1 MVKNTH
7 NLPPTLSG
15 ALPGVGHLVQFQRD
29 HNELF
34 RRGHARHGDVFTIRL
49 LNRPAVVVSGPAH
62 NRTVYQNTDTSLNMY
77 EGYSSLRAAIG
88 EVLFIAGNEI
98 YENQRPL
105 LQSLFKRDKMTRY
118 IGAMNKEIDAWLGS
132 LGASGEVEI
141 TAAMNRL
148 TQYVAGR
155 AFIGE
160 NFHYEL
166 GETFWTYYEDIGRSI
181 DPFLP
186 QQLPLPKFKRR
197 DRAKAYISR
206 TFNRLIEARRR
217 DPDAYDDMIS
227 HILNTP
233 MADGEIMDDETISIF
248 FTGILF
254 AGHETTAGQAAWTI
268 IELLKHPEYL
278 KIIEQ
283 ELAEHT
289 TPGEALEPGTL
300 RKLKHT
306 YHAIDEVTRLH
317 PSADIQIRTTD
328 EPVEFGD
335 YTVPA
340 GWTVIVNAAVSH
352 HMEGVFEDPARF
364 DPLRF
369 AKPRKEGKDP
379 NSIVGFGGGRHKCT
393 GINFAKNEMAI
404 IVAKFFA
411 SYDAEL
417 ITTDTR
423 TVSDMGANRPSETR
437 VRYTLKTAR

>member
-1 MVKNTH
+1 MVKNMDK
-7 NLPPTLSG
+7 LPPTLSG

-29 HNELF
+29 HNALF
-34 RRGHARHGDVFTIRL
+34 RLGHAKHGDVFTIRL
-49 LNRPAVVVSGPAH
+49 LNRPAAVVSGPAH

-88 EVLFIAGNEI
+88 EVLFIAGNTI

-118 IGAMNKEIDAWLGS
+118 ISAMNKEIDAWLDS

-141 TAAMNRL
+141 TSAMNRL

-160 NFHYEL
+160 SFHYEL
-166 GETFWTYYEDIGRSI
+166 GETFWAYYEDIGRSI

-197 DRAKAYISR
+197 DRAKAYISK
-206 TFNRLIEARRR
+206 TFKRLIEMRRR

-227 HILNTP
+227 HILATP

-254 AGHETTAGQAAWTI
+254 AGHETTAGQAAWTL
-268 IELLKHPEYL
+268 IELLEHPAHL
-278 KIIEQ
+278 
-283 ELAEHT
+283 ELVQRELDEHT
-289 TPGEALEPGTL
+289 TDDEPLGAGTL
-300 RKLKHT
+300 RKLKYT

-328 EPVEFGD
+328 EPVEFGE

-352 HMEGVFEDPARF
+352 HMDDIFDDPTRF
-364 DPLRF
+364 DPSRF

-379 NSIVGFGGGRHKCT
+379 NTIIGFGGGRHKCT
-393 GINFAKNEMAI
+393 GMNFAKNEMAL
-404 IVAKFFA
+404 IVAKFFNK
-411 SYDAEL
+411 YDAEL
-417 ITTDTR
+417 VTKNTR
-423 TVSDMGANRPSETR
+423 TISDMGANRPSETI
-437 VRYTLKTAR
+437 VRYALKTTR